1 MADSVPVADP
11 GSEPRPIRKIVHV
24 DMDAFFASV
33 EQRDRPELRGRPV
46 AVGGSGERAVVAAA
60 SYEARAFGVRSAMP
74 MRRALRLCP
83 ELAVVPPRFDVYR
96 RVSAQ
101 IRAVFHR
108 YTDLVEPLAL
118 DEAFLD
124 VTRPKRGPPSATLVA
139 RAIKTDI
146 RAETGLTASAGVA
159 SGKFLA
165 KIASSRHKPD
175 GLTVILPEE
184 AAAFLAALPIEAFFG
199 VGPRTAERMHAI
211 GIRTGADL
219 RNRSVEDLERHF
231 GKVGRFFHAIAHGQ
245 DDRPVQP
252 DRPRKS
258 ISTETTFERDRLTR
272 AELEPVL
279 DELTQDV
286 AAGMRR
292 HALAA
297 RTVSVKMRYADFQT
311 VTRSKTVPIPLTEA
325 AEVMAVAA
333 ALAFDV
339 PRPAGPLRLLG
350 VGVAQL
356 VPRGAVVVQP
366 RLAFADPEDDA
377 IRASSNRDPTF

>member
-1 MADSVPVADP
+1 MADPV
-11 GSEPRPIRKIVHV
+11 RKIVHV

-60 SYEARAFGVRSAMP
+60 SYEARAFGVHSAMP
-74 MRRALRLCP
+74 MRRALRACP

-96 RVSAQ
+96 QVSER

-108 YTDLVEPLAL
+108 YTDIVEPLAL

-124 VTRPKRGPPSATLVA
+124 VTEPKRGPPSATLVA
-139 RAIKTDI
+139 RAIKADI
-146 RAETGLTASAGVA
+146 LAETGLTASAGVA

-165 KIASSRHKPD
+165 KIASGRQKPD

-184 AAAFLAALPIEAFFG
+184 ADAFLAALPIEAFFG
-199 VGPRTAERMHAI
+199 VGPRTAERMHAL

-219 RNRSVEDLERHF
+219 RARGVEDLVRHF
-231 GKVGRFFHAIAHGQ
+231 GKSGRFFHAIAHGR

-258 ISTETTFERDRLTR
+258 ISSETTFERDLLTR

-279 DELTQDV
+279 DELARDV
-286 AAGMRR
+286 AASMRR
-292 HALAA
+292 HAAAA
-297 RTVSVKMRYADFQT
+297 RTVTVKMRYADFRT
-311 VTRSKTVPIPLTEA
+311 VTRSRTVPTPM
-325 AEVMAVAA
+325 AEPTQVMAIAS

-339 PRPAGPLRLLG
+339 PRPEGPLRLLG
-350 VGVAQL
+350 VGVAHL
-356 VPRGAVVVQP
+356 VPLGALVVQP
-366 RLAFADPEDDA
+366 RLAFAEQDTN
-377 IRASSNRDPTF
+377 RADG